1 MRVLPFKRKMVKL
14 GTILLLS
21 IFLFTVLF
29 PFYWM
34 ACTSFKGFKQM
45 YTADSLFIPKPW
57 VLENYR
63 ELFKKTAF
71 IYWFRNSI
79 IVSFSATLISVAIG
93 CLGGYSLTRLKF
105 FGRGTI
111 SSSILITYLVPPS
124 ILFIPLYYVL
134 RSLGLINS
142 LWSLIVVYPTFSIP
156 LCTWLMMGFFRSI
169 PKDLEDAALI
179 DGASRIQ
186 SFLYVLLPICAP
198 GILAA
203 GLNAFIL
210 AWNEFLYALI
220 FIQDAKLK
228 TLSVGIQELIMG
240 DVYLWQQLMAASVI
254 TTIPVVIFFI
264 YLQKYMIGGL
274 MMGAVKG

>member
-1 MRVLPFKRKMVKL
+1 MRVVLFKNKMFRL
-14 GTILLLS
+14 GIIFLLLT
-21 IFLFTVLF
+21 FLFVVLF

-34 ACTSFKGFKQM
+34 ACTSFKGYKQM
-45 YTADSLFIPKPW
+45 YTADSLFFPKPL

-71 IYWFRNSI
+71 IYWFRNSF
-79 IVSFSATLISVAIG
+79 IVSLAATLISVAVG
-93 CLGGYSLTRLKF
+93 CLGGYSLTRLKY
-105 FGRGTI
+105 FGRGSI
-111 SSSILITYLVPPS
+111 SSSILITYLVPRS
-124 ILFIPLYYVL
+124 VLFIPLYYVL

-142 LWSLIVVYPTFSIP
+142 LWSLILVYPTFSIP

-169 PKDLEDAALI
+169 PAELEEAALI
-179 DGASRIQ
+179 DGASRMQ
-186 SFLYVLLPICAP
+186 SFFYVLLPICAP

-264 YLQKYMIGGL
+264 YLQKYMIRGL
-274 MMGAVKG
+274 IMGAVKG

>member
-1 MRVLPFKRKMVKL
+1 MRIPLFKTKMFKL
-14 GTILLLS
+14 GIVLLLS
-21 IFLFTVLF
+21 TFLFAVLF

-34 ACTSFKGFKQM
+34 ACTSLKGYTQM
-45 YTADSLFIPKPW
+45 YSADSLFIPKPF

-63 ELFKKTAF
+63 ELFKKTPF
-71 IYWFRNSI
+71 FYWFRNSF
-79 IVSFSATLISVAIG
+79 IVSFAATLISLAVG
-93 CLGGYSLTRLKF
+93 CLGGYSLTRLKY

-111 SSSILITYLVPPS
+111 SSSILITYLVPRS
-124 ILFIPLYYVL
+124 VLFIPLYYVL

-169 PKDLEDAALI
+169 PTELEEAALI
-179 DGASRIQ
+179 DGASRMQ

-274 MMGAVKG
+274 IMGAVKG